1 MSSAAWIN
9 GKISIVVIFCGLKF
23 NWHSAVAKVQV
34 QKNTIKV
41 NIISKRHIDKRI
53 RLVDLIWCWASI
65 STPFFVLCS
74 SPDVVMMVY
83 IRLEDYASAQEKN
96 ILSLSSAYCIAVSSN
111 VALRTND
118 DFKLLKELAVVCF
131 LSSVLF
137 LLCHKVGWSGLWR
150 SEIAIRYMFGKG
162 RLNNS
167 EWQESATY

>member
-65 STPFFVLCS
+65 FTPF
-74 SPDVVMMVY
+74 
-83 IRLEDYASAQEKN
+83 
-96 ILSLSSAYCIAVSSN
+96 
-111 VALRTND
+111 
-118 DFKLLKELAVVCF
+118 CF
-131 LSSVLF
+131 LFVTWRRSDGLHPPWRLRIRTRKKYFVIIFRVLHCSFIKCCSKNKWRFQAFKRISSCLF
-137 LLCHKVGWSGLWR
+137 PFKRFISLVPQSWMIRAVTKWNSYKVYVW
-150 SEIAIRYMFGKG
+150 KG
-162 RLNNS
+162 
-167 EWQESATY
+167 